1 MINNILIQLASWTM
15 QKALIASVIAG
26 ALYYFM
32 LYDDGSS
39 IQTQLNQ
46 VQSEIQTQE
55 AKSAEA
61 DAALKKVEQLRVAGD
76 ALSDQFKLVS
86 AAIPT
91 DVQMSD
97 IIRAV
102 DTVARASAV
111 SIKSKEPNAVINRDF
126 YEEIP
131 LSISLQGKFSQINMF
146 LYYLTSMQRI
156 MKVKEFTI
164 SRVNSGNNNTPL
176 DNTMLDFSGQIIS
189 YRFIG
194 KAQEPAVK
202 K

>member
-1 MINNILIQLASWTM
+1 MINNILIQLASWNM

-32 LYDDGSS
+32 LYNDGSA
-39 IQTQLNQ
+39 IQLQLNQ
-46 VQSEIQTQE
+46 VQTEIQAQE

-61 DAALKKVEQLRVAGD
+61 DAALKKVEQLRIAGD

-97 IIRAV
+97 ILRAV

-111 SIKSKEPNAVINRDF
+111 SIKSKEPNPVINRDF

-131 LSISLQGKFSQINMF
+131 LTISLQGKFSQINMF

-164 SRVNSGNNNTPL
+164 SKSGANINNLPLNNSVL
-176 DNTMLDFSGQIIS
+176 EFSGQIIS